1 MAGTPS
7 SRHEGA
13 DLAGS
18 RPEDAG
24 VLGHFWTPL
33 VAVGC
38 RQGDRLNAQIS
49 VSTFGASIVPDRPRL
64 LCVLYKANL
73 THELIAAKGS
83 FSVSLLADDQRDLI
97 PKLGF
102 VSGRNEDKM
111 ADLEVDFT
119 PEGNPILTGCLAWLE
134 CEVIRGFDLGDA
146 TCFLGAVSAM
156 KSLRAGEPMSWAR
169 IRPTLPEEW
178 LTEWDRKIAA
188 DVERYRKMMLW
199 LGDQQGGPP
208 GAASVR

>member
-13 DLAGS
+13 DLTGS
-18 RPEDAG
+18 RPEDAS
-24 VLGHFWTPL
+24 VLSHFWTPL

-38 RQGDRLNAQIS
+38 SQGDRLNAQMS

-64 LCVLYKANL
+64 LGVLYKANL
-73 THELIAAKGS
+73 THELVAAKGS

-102 VSGRNEDKM
+102 VSGRDEDKM
-111 ADLEVDFT
+111 AGLEVDVT

-134 CEVIRGFDLGDA
+134 CDVINSLDLGDA
-146 TCFLGAVSAM
+146 TCFLGAVTAM
-156 KSLRAGEPMSWAR
+156 ESLRVGGPMFWAQ
-169 IRPTLPEEW
+169 IRTTLPEEW
-178 LTEWDRKIAA
+178 LLEWDQKIAG
-188 DVERYRKMMLW
+188 DIERYRQMMLW
-199 LGDQQGGPP
+199 P
-208 GAASVR
+208 GNR

>member
-24 VLGHFWTPL
+24 VLSHFWTPL

-38 RQGDRLNAQIS
+38 SQGDRLNAQIS

-134 CEVIRGFDLGDA
+134 CDVIDSFDLGDA
-146 TCFLGAVSAM
+146 TCFLGAVTAM
-156 KSLRAGEPMSWAR
+156 ESLRVGEPMFWAQ
-169 IRPTLPEEW
+169 IRTTLPEEW
-178 LTEWDRKIAA
+178 LVEWDQKIAG
-188 DVERYRKMMLW
+188 DIERYRQMMLW
-199 LGDQQGGPP
+199 LGDQRGEPP
-208 GAASVR
+208 GATSVR

>member
-1 MAGTPS
+1 M
-7 SRHEGA
+7 
-13 DLAGS
+13 AGS

-24 VLGHFWTPL
+24 VLSHFWTPL

-38 RQGDRLNAQIS
+38 SQGDRLNAQIS

-64 LCVLYKANL
+64 LCVLYNANL

-111 ADLEVDFT
+111 AGLEVDVT

-134 CEVIRGFDLGDA
+134 CDVIDSFDLGDA
-146 TCFLGAVSAM
+146 TCFLGAVTAM
-156 KSLRAGEPMSWAR
+156 ESLRVGEPMFWAQ
-169 IRPTLPEEW
+169 IRTTLPEEW
-178 LTEWDRKIAA
+178 LVEWDQKIAG
-188 DVERYRKMMLW
+188 DIERYRQMMLW
-199 LGDQQGGPP
+199 LGDQRGEPP
-208 GAASVR
+208 GATSVR

>member
-1 MAGTPS
+1 M
-7 SRHEGA
+7 
-13 DLAGS
+13 AGS

-24 VLGHFWTPL
+24 VLSHFWTPL

-38 RQGDRLNAQIS
+38 SQGDRLNAQIS

-134 CEVIRGFDLGDA
+134 CDVIDSFDLGDA
-146 TCFLGAVSAM
+146 TCFLGAVTAM
-156 KSLRAGEPMSWAR
+156 ESLRVGEPMFWAQ
-169 IRPTLPEEW
+169 IRTTLPEEW
-178 LTEWDRKIAA
+178 LVEWDQKIAG
-188 DVERYRKMMLW
+188 DIERYRQMMLW
-199 LGDQQGGPP
+199 LGDQRGEPP
-208 GAASVR
+208 GATSVR

>member
-1 MAGTPS
+1 M
-7 SRHEGA
+7 
-13 DLAGS
+13 AGS
-18 RPEDAG
+18 RPEDVG
-24 VLGHFWTPL
+24 VLSHFWTPL

-38 RQGDRLNAQIS
+38 SQGDRLNAQIS

-111 ADLEVDFT
+111 AGLEVDVT

-134 CEVIRGFDLGDA
+134 CDVIDSFDLGDA
-146 TCFLGAVSAM
+146 TCFLGAVTAM
-156 KSLRAGEPMSWAR
+156 ESLRVGEPMFWAQ
-169 IRPTLPEEW
+169 IRTTLPEEW
-178 LTEWDRKIAA
+178 LVEWDQKIAG
-188 DVERYRKMMLW
+188 DIERYRQMMLW
-199 LGDQQGGPP
+199 LGDQRGE
-208 GAASVR
+208 

>member
-1 MAGTPS
+1 MAG
-7 SRHEGA
+7 G
-13 DLAGS
+13 

-24 VLGHFWTPL
+24 ALSHFWTPL

-38 RQGDRLNAQIS
+38 SQGDRLNAQIS

-111 ADLEVDFT
+111 AGLEVDVT

-134 CEVIRGFDLGDA
+134 CDVIDSFDLGDA
-146 TCFLGAVSAM
+146 TCFLGAVTAM
-156 KSLRAGEPMSWAR
+156 ESLRVGEPMFWEQ
-169 IRPTLPEEW
+169 IRTTLPEDW
-178 LTEWDRKIAA
+178 LVAWDQKIAG
-188 DVERYRKMMLW
+188 DIERYRQMMLW
-199 LGDQQGGPP
+199 LGDQRGEPP
-208 GAASVR
+208 GATSVR

>member
-1 MAGTPS
+1 M
-7 SRHEGA
+7 
-13 DLAGS
+13 AGS

-24 VLGHFWTPL
+24 VLSHFWTPL

-38 RQGDRLNAQIS
+38 SQGDRLNAQIS

-111 ADLEVDFT
+111 AGLEVDVT

-134 CEVIRGFDLGDA
+134 CDVIDSFDLGDA
-146 TCFLGAVSAM
+146 TCFLGAVTAM
-156 KSLRAGEPMSWAR
+156 ESLRVGEPMFWAQ
-169 IRPTLPEEW
+169 IRTTLPEEW
-178 LTEWDRKIAA
+178 LVEWDQKIAG
-188 DVERYRKMMLW
+188 DIERYRQMMLW
-199 LGDQQGGPP
+199 LGDQRGEPP
-208 GAASVR
+208 GATSVR